1 MKLGAVA
8 GVDPS
13 EVIKM
18 TRLQRFFLAALA
30 IGLMIVPL
38 LANAQSAPTPLGIVP
53 SPNPGNLTVNVWT
66 DKQTYLVGENALIY
80 FTVNQQAYIYI
91 YDLQPDGVVRL
102 VFPNAYSQN
111 NFVPAGTHVLPD
123 TGYKFLITPPTG
135 LEKLQIFASLV
146 PLNLSPST
154 YTEPYP
160 QVSPQGLQGQ
170 IMGITPQACWTTAWA
185 SFTIAAGYSYTPPS
199 GYTPPPSYM
208 PPPSYTPPPPN
219 CYTCP
224 PPFFGWLPGGS
235 WYWSNGQWQQRAP
248 SSGWYWYYG
257 PDGKWHFTIR
267 IHIGG
272 N

>member
-8 GVDPS
+8 RVDPN

-18 TRLQRFFLAALA
+18 KNFQRLFLAALLV
-30 IGLMIVPL
+30 GLVLVPV
-38 LANAQSAPTPLGIVP
+38 LASAQSAPSPLGIVP
-53 SPNPGNLTVNVWT
+53 SPNPGNLTINVWT
-66 DKQTYLVGENALIY
+66 DKQTYVVGENALIY
-80 FTVNQQAYIYI
+80 FAVNQQAYIYI

-111 NFVPAGTHVLPD
+111 NFVAPGTHVLPD
-123 TGYKFLITPPTG
+123 AGYKFLITPPTG
-135 LEKLQIFASLV
+135 LERLQIFASLI
-146 PLNLSPST
+146 PLNLTPST

-160 QVSPQGLQGQ
+160 QVAPQGIQGQ

-185 SFTIAAGYSYTPPS
+185 SFTIVASGYGYTPPS
-199 GYTPPPSYM
+199 GYTPPPSYTQ
-208 PPPSYTPPPPN
+208 PPSN
-219 CYTCP
+219 CYSCP
-224 PPFFGWLPGGS
+224 PPFFGWFPGGS

-257 PDGKWHFTIR
+257 PDGRWHFTIR

>member
-1 MKLGAVA
+1 MKLGTVA
-8 GVDPS
+8 RVDPS

-18 TRLQRFFLAALA
+18 KNFQRLFLATLLVGLVLVPILA
-30 IGLMIVPL
+30 S
-38 LANAQSAPTPLGIVP
+38 AQSAPTPLGIVP

-66 DKQTYLVGENALIY
+66 DKQTYVVGENALIY
-80 FTVNQQAYIYI
+80 FAVNQQAYVYI
-91 YDLQPDGVVRL
+91 YDLQPDGIVRL

-111 NFVPAGTHVLPD
+111 NFVSAGTHVLPD
-123 TGYKFLITPPTG
+123 AGYKFLITAPTG
-135 LEKLQIFASLV
+135 LERLQIFASLV
-146 PLNLSPST
+146 PLNLNPST

-160 QVSPQGLQGQ
+160 QVSPQGIQGQ

-185 SFTIAAGYSYTPPS
+185 SFTIVASGYGYTPPS
-199 GYTPPPSYM
+199 NYC
-208 PPPSYTPPPPN
+208 PPPSYTPPPSN
-219 CYTCP
+219 CYP
-224 PPFFGWLPGGS
+224 YPPFFGWFPGGN
-235 WYWSNGQWQQRAP
+235 WYWSNGQWQQGTP

>member
-1 MKLGAVA
+1 M

-18 TRLQRFFLAALA
+18 EKFQRFFLAALLL
-30 IGLMIVPL
+30 GLVLVPV
-38 LANAQSAPTPLGIVP
+38 LATAQGAPSPLGINP
-53 SPNPGNLTVNVWT
+53 SPNSGNLTVNVWT
-66 DKQTYLVGENALIY
+66 DKQTYVVGENALIY

-111 NFVPAGTHVLPD
+111 NFVAAGTHVLPD
-123 TGYKFLITPPTG
+123 AGYKFLITPPTG

-146 PLNLSPST
+146 PLNLTPNS

-185 SFTIAAGYSYTPPS
+185 SFTIVDSGYGCTPPPA
-199 GYTPPPSYM
+199 YTPPPSY
-208 PPPSYTPPPPN
+208 PQPPSN
-219 CYTCP
+219 CSPC
-224 PPFFGWLPGGS
+224 PPFFGWYPGGS
-235 WYWSNGQWQQRAP
+235 WYWSNGQWQQGTP
-248 SSGWYWYYG
+248 PSGWYWYYG